1 KPRIMLMGETLG
13 CLPPLQGLDVCFF
26 PVTGVALTLHPGL
39 WSASPSG
46 LLLDSNYALLCIEKV
61 EELVV

>member
-1 KPRIMLMGETLG
+1 SFSDCATWVKLRVMRMGETFG
-13 CLPPLQGLDVCFF
+13 CLPPLQGLDVGFV

-46 LLLDSNYALLCIEKV
+46 LLLAII
-61 EELVV
+61 